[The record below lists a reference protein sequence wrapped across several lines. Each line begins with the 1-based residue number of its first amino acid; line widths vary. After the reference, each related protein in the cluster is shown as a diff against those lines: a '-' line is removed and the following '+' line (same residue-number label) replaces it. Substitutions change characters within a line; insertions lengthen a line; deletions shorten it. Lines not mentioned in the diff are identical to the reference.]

1 VETLKL
7 GVMSH
12 GHADFA
18 WEELDPDISDKVEA
32 EVLHRLKLFL
42 YKLGD
47 WIHGEGRTRPGGV
60 TIRSYVAFW
69 DVLPYLADL
78 SQVELAA
85 LMGKQHKQSVGAE
98 VSAFRDKFGWFNGH
112 MQSQRARQVCQ
123 AREAKKSRDKKA

>member
-1 VETLKL
+1 
-7 GVMSH
+7 MQ

-18 WEELDPDISDKVEA
+18 WDELEPDLAATVEA

-42 YKLGD
+42 YKIGD

-60 TIRSYVAFW
+60 TIRAYVAFW
-69 DVLPYLADL
+69 NVLPYLDNL

-85 LMGKQHKQSVGAE
+85 LMGKSHKQSVGAE

-112 MQSQRARQVCQ
+112 MQSERARRVCR
-123 AREAKKSRDKKA
+123 ARERTKIEKKKSLNPI